1 MKEPDL
7 RLRAVVPAPP
17 KVTWEALTDP
27 AAMRVWLAEH
37 ADVDLPGKYEF
48 WGRFTP
54 DGAEPRQRVL
64 HVDEHTIRFGWTVEG
79 VEDTVQFEVAEDKDG
94 TLVTLSHS
102 DLPSFE
108 DIIADRAGARGAVQT
123 FWSLAIANLA
133 DYLAGREL
141 TPKVDFTSPELRA
154 SLVID
159 AAPAQVFDSMT
170 RAEVFRKWFGAVVDI
185 EPRLGGRFA
194 MGGFELDPGG
204 AKFVEFEPGRKAALL
219 FADGE
224 TTSWELAGSEG
235 RTRLTVTHSGFD
247 PANPPYSAWGGW
259 LGGLAGLRRYHEL
272 PNVRTIW
279 REVEI
284 AGLPEGMITLD

>member
-79 VEDTVQFEVAEDKDG
+79 VEDTVQFEVADDKDG

-102 DLPSFE
+102 DLPSFA
-108 DIIADRAGARGAVQT
+108 DIIGDRAGARGAVQT

-141 TPKVDFTSPELRA
+141 TPKVDFTSPE
-154 SLVID
+154 D
-159 AAPAQVFDSMT
+159 
-170 RAEVFRKWFGAVVDI
+170 RKSVV
-185 EPRLGGRFA
+185 
-194 MGGFELDPGG
+194 
-204 AKFVEFEPGRKAALL
+204 
-219 FADGE
+219 
-224 TTSWELAGSEG
+224 
-235 RTRLTVTHSGFD
+235 
-247 PANPPYSAWGGW
+247 
-259 LGGLAGLRRYHEL
+259 
-272 PNVRTIW
+272 
-279 REVEI
+279 
-284 AGLPEGMITLD
+284 